1 MKITEFK
8 KECKIEDCGG
18 VQDHQRFEHQ
28 DSIQESCTACGFISS
43 VERKDMQIGDLN
55 MGKDDILLHF
65 RKNGDKYICQV
76 LNLKTK
82 NIRREVYERVWVM
95 PEKLEI
101 RPELNDEI
109 KVIFAEMKERE
120 ERENEFHRFLMT
132 KSRLFTMK
140 EREERENEFQRICL

>member
-18 VQDHQRFEHQ
+18 IQDHQRFEHP

-43 VERKDMQIGDLN
+43 
-55 MGKDDILLHF
+55 
-65 RKNGDKYICQV
+65 
-76 LNLKTK
+76 
-82 NIRREVYERVWVM
+82 YERVWVM

-109 KVIFAEMKERE
+109 KAIYAE
-120 ERENEFHRFLMT
+120 
-132 KSRLFTMK
+132 MK